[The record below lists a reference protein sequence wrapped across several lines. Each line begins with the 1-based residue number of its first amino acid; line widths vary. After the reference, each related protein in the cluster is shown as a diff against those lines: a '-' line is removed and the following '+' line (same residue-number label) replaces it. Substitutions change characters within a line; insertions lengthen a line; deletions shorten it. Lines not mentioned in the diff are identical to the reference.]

1 MARAGFLH
9 CATSGT
15 SATREGSAQWPGW
28 PASFRS
34 FQPFLLPIY
43 RPVAPS
49 RPPRTYSVRFPSP
62 AFAQWV
68 KLLTPA
74 PPSSVGMV
82 RELIPGL
89 CAPPLL
95 SSLSLSFS
103 VSLSPLPLPSLS
115 SSFSLLLHEFLLIL
129 SGITFFK

>member
-89 CAPPLL
+89 CAPPF
-95 SSLSLSFS
+95 SPLSLCL
-103 VSLSPLPLPSLS
+103 SLCLYPPLPSLF